1 MSRILGYR
9 IDGVKDFG
17 WITGGQM
24 NAIIYTKDD
33 MEYDLFKAILEREA
47 RLVNVKRAQLNGH
60 KRYDHE
66 YDVAV
71 IALEGAEG
79 MEVVLEYAQ
88 RFPDTRVIWVTSDPF
103 FAGVAMRNHIYDF
116 IQRPYE
122 EDRLIISIRDVI
134 ERCPNRNVWR
144 IPPGVERK
152 KSNAV

>member
-1 MSRILGYR
+1 
-9 IDGVKDFG
+9 
-17 WITGGQM
+17 M

-33 MEYDLFKAILEREA
+33 TEYDLIKAIFEREA
-47 RLVNVKRAQLNGH
+47 GRVDVKRARLNGH

-79 MEVVLEYAQ
+79 MEVVLEYSQ
-88 RFPDTRVIWVTSDPF
+88 RFSGTNVIWVTSDPF
-103 FAGVAMRNHIYDF
+103 FAGLAMRNHIYDF

-122 EDRLIISIRDVI
+122 KERLIISIRDVI

-144 IPPGVERK
+144 IPAGAHQKE
-152 KSNAV
+152 SSAV

>member
-1 MSRILGYR
+1 M
-9 IDGVKDFG
+9 D
-17 WITGGQM
+17 
-24 NAIIYTKDD
+24 AIIYTKEDT
-33 MEYDLFKAILEREA
+33 EYDLLKGILEREA

-88 RFPDTRVIWVTSDPF
+88 RFPDTKVIWVTSDAF

-116 IQRPYE
+116 IQRPYDKE
-122 EDRLIISIRDVI
+122 RLIISIRDVI

-144 IPPGVERK
+144 IPAGAHQKE
-152 KSNAV
+152 SSAV